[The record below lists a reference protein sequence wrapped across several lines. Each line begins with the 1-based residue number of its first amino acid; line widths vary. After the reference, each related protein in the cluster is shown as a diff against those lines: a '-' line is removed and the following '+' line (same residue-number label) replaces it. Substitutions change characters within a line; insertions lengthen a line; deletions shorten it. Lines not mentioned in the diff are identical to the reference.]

1 MQIYSL
7 KNIVWL
13 LLIVTALFACDDN
26 EVLPA
31 YEKKGETTATTAIVS
46 FSNTKPVS
54 SETITVTLKF
64 VNLSEDKI
72 KSVVL
77 KAKAGSADYAEVQT
91 FDESSAATEKEI
103 THEVPY
109 TVTAAKGT
117 VITFDMVITSQ
128 KEYPQIKR
136 TTVTVN

>member
-13 LLIVTALFACDDN
+13 ILIVTAFFACDDN

-31 YEKKGETTATTAIVS
+31 YEKKGDATSTTASVS

-72 KSVVL
+72 KSLVL
-77 KAKAGSADYAEVQT
+77 KAKVGSADYTEVQT

-103 THEVPY
+103 THDVPY